1 MTTQPPSHEEVQRV
15 LDICS
20 VRALSCMDPLT
31 GKWINVNA
39 MLESLL
45 ADKVRKDE
53 RIAALEAA
61 LNAIK
66 DCAGEDGESVFDAFT
81 IRSVC
86 RAALN
91 PAGQCSGTA
100 TGREGSP

>member
-1 MTTQPPSHEEVQRV
+1 VLRNHNAERDQLRARIGELEAKNKQLNANINCRVEE
-15 LDICS
+15 I
-20 VRALSCMDPLT
+20 
-31 GKWINVNA
+31 
-39 MLESLL
+39 L
-45 ADKVRKDE
+45 AQCERIGEQSE

-100 TGREGSP
+100 MGREG

>member
-1 MTTQPPSHEEVQRV
+1 MPSTQPPSHEEVQKL
-15 LDICS
+15 LDIS
-20 VRALSCMDPLT
+20 PIRMSASGVDKLQTAY
-31 GKWINVNA
+31 K
-39 MLESLL
+39 SLL
-45 ADKVRKDE
+45 ADNVRKDE
-53 RIAALEAA
+53 RITALEKA
-61 LNAIK
+61 LIAIK

-100 TGREGSP
+100 TGR